1 VVLYRS
7 IHSLGAL
14 MVSDKNWIILFG
26 GVGREACIER
36 LITEGLNVLAIV
48 VPLNRNSKLDSVIGK
63 LRTLPC
69 DLVEVDRDG
78 MSDSL
83 LPLRG
88 NSLLSIG
95 FPYLIPEKLLALFK
109 PALNVHPTLLPRY
122 RGPTTGAHI
131 LINGERE
138 SGSTVHHMTAE
149 MDRGDIVAQ
158 SRIPLTAFETIRS
171 LQRKVYAGEPQ
182 LVVDAL
188 RAIAAS
194 IEPQP
199 QDERIATEFPKKRT
213 PANSEIDP
221 TRSLSE
227 LFDQIRSCDPDDF
240 PAFFMHEGQ
249 KVCIRLWR
257 PEKSN
262 DESDEI

>member
-1 VVLYRS
+1 
-7 IHSLGAL
+7 
-14 MVSDKNWIILFG
+14 MVSNKQWIVLFG

-36 LITEGLNVLAIV
+36 MVTEGIKVLAII
-48 VPLNRNSKLDSVIGK
+48 VPSRRNSKLDIAVERLK
-63 LRTLPC
+63 TLPC
-69 DLVEVDRDG
+69 DLVEVDRGRLEDT
-78 MSDSL
+78 
-83 LPLRG
+83 LRPWGG
-88 NSLLSIG
+88 NALLSIG
-95 FPYLIPEKLLALFK
+95 FPYLIPETQLALFQ

-122 RGPTTGAHI
+122 RGPTTAAYI
-131 LINGERE
+131 LLNGERE

-158 SRIPLTAFETIRS
+158 SRIPLTAFDTIRS
-171 LQRKVYAGEPQ
+171 LQRKVYASEPQ

-188 RAIAAS
+188 AS
-194 IEPQP
+194 IVAGVKPQP
-199 QDERIATEFPKKRT
+199 QDESIATEFPKKRT

-221 TRSLSE
+221 SRPLSE
-227 LFDQIRSCDPDDF
+227 LFDQIRACDQDDF

-257 PEKSN
+257 PEKSS